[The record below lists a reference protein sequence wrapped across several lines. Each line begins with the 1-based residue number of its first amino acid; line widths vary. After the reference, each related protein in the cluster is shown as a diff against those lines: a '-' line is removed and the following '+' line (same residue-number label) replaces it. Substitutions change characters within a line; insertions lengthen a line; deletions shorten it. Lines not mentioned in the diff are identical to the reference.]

1 MWGVKLYQKLQLKAV
16 GQSAFNSIF
25 QTFYSFL
32 SRLFVI
38 PIALKSFSDTLII
51 IYQIYC

>member
-16 GQSAFNSIF
+16 GQSDSNSIF

-38 PIALKSFSDTLII
+38 PVALKSFLWNLII
-51 IYQIYC
+51 IYQAYC